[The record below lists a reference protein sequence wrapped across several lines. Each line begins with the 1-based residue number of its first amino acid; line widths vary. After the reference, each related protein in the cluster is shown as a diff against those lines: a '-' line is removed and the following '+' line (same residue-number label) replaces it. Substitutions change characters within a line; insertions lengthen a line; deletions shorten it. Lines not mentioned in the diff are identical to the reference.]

1 MTLQEAVIG
10 VFAATF
16 KLASFFGMWTWFTHN
31 LFQVKIVYLPS
42 AFATMLGA
50 VPFLDAYFACVPATI
65 ELWFTRG
72 SMTAVLF
79 FLFHF
84 LPCNI
89 VVTEFYKEIKGY
101 NYLIILL
108 NDVLH
113 CIVFCIIL
121 YLFQRWTSLSNRII
135 DSGWNFLFRR

>member
-1 MTLQEAVIG
+1 MALQEAVIG

-16 KLASFFGMWTWFTHN
+16 KLASFFGMWTWFIHN

-42 AFATMLGA
+42 AFATILGA
-50 VPFLDAYFACVPATI
+50 LPFLDAYFACIPATF

-72 SMTAVLF
+72 PFVAVSF
-79 FLFHF
+79 FMFHF

-101 NYLIILL
+101 LIYLL
-108 NDVLH
+108 
-113 CIVFCIIL
+113 
-121 YLFQRWTSLSNRII
+121 
-135 DSGWNFLFRR
+135 

>member
-1 MTLQEAVIG
+1 MIVCEKSIIFHATKEHTILTFFRFAIALQEAVIG

-16 KLASFFGMWTWFTHN
+16 KLASFFGMWTWFIHN

-42 AFATMLGA
+42 ALATMLGA
-50 VPFLDAYFACVPATI
+50 VPFLDAYFACIPATI

-72 SMTAVLF
+72 SMIAILF

-89 VVTEFYKEIKGY
+89 VVTEFYKEIKG
-101 NYLIILL
+101 
-108 NDVLH
+108 
-113 CIVFCIIL
+113 
-121 YLFQRWTSLSNRII
+121 
-135 DSGWNFLFRR
+135 